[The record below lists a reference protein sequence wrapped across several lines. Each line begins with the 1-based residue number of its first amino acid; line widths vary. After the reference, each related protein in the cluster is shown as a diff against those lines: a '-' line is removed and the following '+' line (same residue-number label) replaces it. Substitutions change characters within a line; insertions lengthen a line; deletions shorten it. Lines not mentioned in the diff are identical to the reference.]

1 MTKPLADEFLLDTK
15 QLVQIVWLESN
26 IPDETI
32 RFTFTYKP
40 DPRINSIYP
49 AITIPRYGY

>member
-26 IPDETI
+26 IPDETT

-40 DPRINSIYP
+40 DPGINSIYP